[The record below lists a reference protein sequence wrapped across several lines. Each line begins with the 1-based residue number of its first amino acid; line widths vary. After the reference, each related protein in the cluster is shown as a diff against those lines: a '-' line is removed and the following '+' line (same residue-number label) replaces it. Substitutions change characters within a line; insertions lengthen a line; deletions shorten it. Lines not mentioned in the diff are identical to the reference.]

1 MIDREP
7 VDIMGVIAFP
17 NPNKDERVIRF
28 IDSEYHT
35 LFTIKDGE
43 SIVITRFDGEKMVFP
58 CKYIDDC
65 HVCVGNS
72 AYHICEFAE
81 MQERNGNTYVPSAP
95 KISDEICTYEIYQI
109 PATADVDYY
118 YYTAYNSFV
127 RNYSSYLSMYGLD
140 TSKSLKDQDCPM
152 TDGGTWYAFAAPAGT
167 DQAIVDLLETTILD
181 IMAQPETVQTFENLG
196 NPVVLLGQKEI
207 AEKWS
212 NGYKNAETTL
222 KAIGML

>member
-1 MIDREP
+1 MSDREP

-65 HVCVGNS
+65 HVCIGNS

-81 MQERNGNTYVPSAP
+81 MQERNGNIYVPAAP
-95 KISDEICTYEIYQI
+95 KISDEIGTYEIYQI

-118 YYTAYNSFV
+118 FRSYEAAKGKLQSADYQRSYAGMYAKGNSLEHLV
-127 RNYSSYLSMYGLD
+127 EKHSRYDPSSYLVRPVS
-140 TSKSLKDQDCPM
+140 
-152 TDGGTWYAFAAPAGT
+152 
-167 DQAIVDLLETTILD
+167 V
-181 IMAQPETVQTFENLG
+181 G
-196 NPVVLLGQKEI
+196 NVVVLTRGGKKTAYYADVDGFHEAPDFLMQPQKVRNRRKDRGE
-207 AEKWS
+207 S
-212 NGYKNAETTL
+212 R
-222 KAIGML
+222 

>member
-1 MIDREP
+1 MSDREP

-65 HVCVGNS
+65 HVCIGNS

-81 MQERNGNTYVPSAP
+81 MQERSGNTYVPGTP
-95 KISDEICTYEIYQI
+95 KIIVHGADE
-109 PATADVDYY
+109 
-118 YYTAYNSFV
+118 
-127 RNYSSYLSMYGLD
+127 
-140 TSKSLKDQDCPM
+140 KS
-152 TDGGTWYAFAAPAGT
+152 G
-167 DQAIVDLLETTILD
+167 IV
-181 IMAQPETVQTFENLG
+181 
-196 NPVVLLGQKEI
+196 
-207 AEKWS
+207 
-212 NGYKNAETTL
+212 
-222 KAIGML
+222 

>member
-7 VDIMGVIAFP
+7 VNIMGVIAFP

-65 HVCVGNS
+65 HVCIGNS

-81 MQERNGNTYVPSAP
+81 MQERNGNIYVPAAP
-95 KISDEICTYEIYQI
+95 KISDEIGTYEIYQI
-109 PATADVDYY
+109 PATADADYCFRSY
-118 YYTAYNSFV
+118 EAAKGKLRSADYQRSYAGMYAKGNS
-127 RNYSSYLSMYGLD
+127 
-140 TSKSLKDQDCPM
+140 
-152 TDGGTWYAFAAPAGT
+152 
-167 DQAIVDLLETTILD
+167 LEEL
-181 IMAQPETVQTFENLG
+181 
-196 NPVVLLGQKEI
+196 
-207 AEKWS
+207 
-212 NGYKNAETTL
+212 
-222 KAIGML
+222 

>member
-1 MIDREP
+1 MTDREP
-7 VDIMGVIAFP
+7 VNIMGVIAFP

-65 HVCVGNS
+65 HVCIGNS

-81 MQERNGNTYVPSAP
+81 MQERSGNTYVPSAP

-109 PATADVDYY
+109 PATADVDYC
-118 YYTAYNSFV
+118 F
-127 RNYSSYLSMYGLD
+127 R
-140 TSKSLKDQDCPM
+140 P
-152 TDGGTWYAFAAPAGT
+152 YAEAKG
-167 DQAIVDLLETTILD
+167 
-181 IMAQPETVQTFENLG
+181 NL
-196 NPVVLLGQKEI
+196 QS
-207 AEKWS
+207 AD
-212 NGYKNAETTL
+212 
-222 KAIGML
+222 

>member
-1 MIDREP
+1 MSDREP
-7 VDIMGVIAFP
+7 VDIMGVVAFP

-65 HVCVGNS
+65 HVCIGNS

-81 MQERNGNTYVPSAP
+81 MQERNGNIYVPSAP

-118 YYTAYNSFV
+118 F
-127 RNYSSYLSMYGLD
+127 RSY
-140 TSKSLKDQDCPM
+140 
-152 TDGGTWYAFAAPAGT
+152 AAAKGKLRSADYQRSYVYMLRCTPVKG
-167 DQAIVDLLETTILD
+167 DYQFYIYCY
-181 IMAQPETVQTFENLG
+181 QRKPFEKA
-196 NPVVLLGQKEI
+196 QKEQQKNDRLAVKKR
-207 AEKWS
+207 AEP
-212 NGYKNAETTL
+212 ER
-222 KAIGML
+222 

>member
-1 MIDREP
+1 MSDREP

-65 HVCVGNS
+65 HVCIGNS

-81 MQERNGNTYVPSAP
+81 MQERSGNTYEPARNVS
-95 KISDEICTYEIYQI
+95 KTYNEI
-109 PATADVDYY
+109 D
-118 YYTAYNSFV
+118 
-127 RNYSSYLSMYGLD
+127 RM
-140 TSKSLKDQDCPM
+140 
-152 TDGGTWYAFAAPAGT
+152 
-167 DQAIVDLLETTILD
+167 
-181 IMAQPETVQTFENLG
+181 
-196 NPVVLLGQKEI
+196 GQKTITGKMAISKEDYSQLTALAKEGITSRAEI
-207 AEKWS
+207 KKFEQSANFYRQKYMDS
-212 NGYKNAETTL
+212 ANALERMKT
-222 KAIGML
+222 KYVK